1 MMNIPLEERP
11 RERLLES
18 GVGSLKTSELLAII
32 LGSGTKGIS
41 AMDLGEMLLNHF
53 GDLETLVDASI
64 SDLIQ
69 IKGIGKAKAI
79 ELKAVFG
86 LAKKLLAS
94 TKQNRTPILTSRD
107 AFKFLSD
114 LFYGEKQ
121 ELLVILLL
129 DAKLNPYHRE
139 IIGKGI
145 LTEVLVHPREVF
157 APALRNHAHQ
167 LIIAHN
173 HPSGDTTPSAED
185 LQMTKLL
192 KSSGEILGIPLID
205 HLIIADQSYYSF
217 KDNYLLC

>member
-1 MMNIPLEERP
+1 MNIPLEERP
-11 RERLLES
+11 RERLLEH
-18 GVGSLKTSELLAII
+18 GVSALKVSELLAII

-41 AMDLGEMLLNHF
+41 AIDLGETLLNHF
-53 GDLETLVDASI
+53 GDLEALVDASI

-86 LAKKLLAS
+86 LAKKLLAT
-94 TKQNRTPILTSRD
+94 TKQERAPVLTSLN
-107 AFKFLSD
+107 AHKALID

-121 ELLVILLL
+121 ELLAVLLL

-139 IIGKGI
+139 IIGRGI

-157 APALRNHAHQ
+157 APALRNHAHK

-173 HPSGDTTPSAED
+173 HPSGDTTPSAVD
-185 LQMTKLL
+185 LRMTKLL
-192 KSSGEILGIPLID
+192 TSCGEILGIPLVD
-205 HLIIADQSYYSF
+205 HLILAGQSYYSF
-217 KDNYLLC
+217 KDNHLLI